1 MKKVL
6 TLIIAFALCIS
17 PAGCGNRAATADTQH
32 KAVDSQSQTAESQP
46 ATAQESYASARI
58 SYLGPEGTYTQEA
71 CNKFFNMQ
79 GNLTPCETVSD
90 AVTALVSGECDY
102 AVIPQENTIGG
113 PVIDYV
119 DTVIGQTG
127 VSVVGEVELLIS
139 QNLLVVPG
147 TTLSDIKTVYS
158 HKQGIAQG
166 KEWLSENVPDAEV
179 IEVSSTAEGAK
190 MVSEAHDPSCA
201 AIASAGCADVY
212 GLEILAAGIQNND
225 NNKTRFYVL
234 SMKEPGVDD
243 GERLAFIAAGDA
255 ENLPGLMADM
265 EELKMELV
273 TIHDRPLK
281 TELGEYYYLVECKGG
296 SYESYQKLTEKS
308 AFEFRYLG
316 SFDVR

>member
-1 MKKVL
+1 MKKIL
-6 TLIIAFALCIS
+6 SFIIACILCIS
-17 PAGCGNRAATADTQH
+17 PAGCGNQTATDGTQPE
-32 KAVDSQSQTAESQP
+32 AAESQ
-46 ATAQESYASARI
+46 AAESQAAKAQESYASARI

-71 CNKFFNMQ
+71 CNKFFDMQ
-79 GNLTPCETVSD
+79 GSLTPCETVGD
-90 AVTALVSGECDY
+90 AVAALVSGECDY

-139 QNLLVVPG
+139 QNLLAAPG
-147 TTLSDIKTVYS
+147 SSVNDIKTVYS

-190 MVSEAHDPSCA
+190 MVSEADDPSLA

-212 GLEILAAGIQNND
+212 GLQILAADIQNND

-234 SMKEPGVDD
+234 SMKEPGAAD

-255 ENLPGLMADM
+255 ENLPGLMTDM
-265 EELKMELV
+265 EELEMELV
-273 TIHDRPLK
+273 AIHDRPLK
-281 TELGEYYYLVECKGG
+281 TELGEYYYLVECEDA

-308 AFEFRYLG
+308 SFEFRYLG

>member
-1 MKKVL
+1 MKKAL
-6 TLIIAFALCIS
+6 SLIIAFALCIS
-17 PAGCGNRAATADTQH
+17 PAGCGNQVSTAC
-32 KAVDSQSQTAESQP
+32 AQSQNAESQP

-71 CNKFFNMQ
+71 CNKFFDMQ
-79 GNLTPCETVSD
+79 GNLTPCETVGD
-90 AVTALVSGECDY
+90 AVEALVSGECDY

-119 DTVIGQTG
+119 DTVIRQTG
-127 VSVVGEVELLIS
+127 VSVDGEVELLIS
-139 QNLLVVPG
+139 QNLLAAPG
-147 TTLSDIKTVYS
+147 TSVSDIKTVYS
-158 HKQGIAQG
+158 HKQGIARG

-190 MVSEAHDPSCA
+190 MVSEAGDPSCA

-212 GLEILAAGIQNND
+212 GLEILAADIQNSD

-234 SMKEPGVDD
+234 SMKEPGVGE

-273 TIHDRPLK
+273 TIHDRPMK
-281 TELGEYYYLVECKGG
+281 TELGEYYYLVECEGS
-296 SYESYQKLTEKS
+296 SYESYQKLTENS